1 MLVTTS
7 QIPKAFRTDF
17 CDNRND
23 KDGQSAA
30 NFFAACKRVVQ
41 RLFLGLIAIEV
52 GLYKQWVRSP

>member
-30 NFFAACKRVVQ
+30 NI
-41 RLFLGLIAIEV
+41 LNGDH
-52 GLYKQWVRSP
+52 S